1 MKYRGEVWFST
12 AKKYVTTA
20 DYIDEKNA
28 ISFMISINNFSK
40 GLSKSNIKTTK
51 LVWKDDEFD
60 DDRFK
65 SERMQFLETSV

>member
-1 MKYRGEVWFST
+1 MKCRGELWFST

-40 GLSKSNIKTTK
+40 GSSKTKSNIKTTK
-51 LVWKDDEFD
+51 LV
-60 DDRFK
+60 
-65 SERMQFLETSV
+65 